1 MIRPIKHYTADDV
14 REQSFALNMGID
26 EDQLEEYAR
35 LLNVMIDA
43 VKPVDQNQ
51 GRTSSLSQASGNVTR
66 TIEDVNEEER
76 AARDPLNAIVRWVSV
91 KSNERRAKNG
101 ALAGMRMGMK
111 DNIAVAGIP
120 LTCASRIMQG
130 FVPTID
136 SVVTQRLI
144 EAGAEIVAITN
155 MENMAFSGGGESSHY
170 GPIGNPCDPTRVS
183 GGSSGG
189 SGASLAYPWID
200 ATIGGDQGGSIRIP
214 AAWCGVVGHKPTHSL
229 VPYTGA
235 LGIDKTIDHLG
246 PMTRNVEDAAKILRV
261 ISGPDPSDPR
271 QLALNA
277 RKTHADLDAL
287 LKGEADMTLK
297 GLKLGVLRE
306 GFGEAA
312 GVEPGIEAAVRKA
325 VDQLAEL
332 GAELVDVSV
341 PEHLTAPSPSFAI
354 FAEGMV
360 ASLYGTGAGTGT
372 FGQYW
377 PEVAQALGQGMLTGA
392 PDLSPQF
399 KAIVMCG
406 TMLRDNYFGATYA
419 YAMRRRDEI
428 RAAFDRAFDDVNAL
442 VMPTLPTL
450 PYEID
455 PTLPVDEW
463 VLRGW
468 AMITNTTTF
477 NMTGHPA
484 VTLPTSKVDGLP
496 VGTMLVGPQLS
507 DGELFRVAA
516 AYEDKFGWELG
527 ADGTMGA

>member
-14 REQSFALNMGID
+14 REQSYELGMGID

-35 LLNVMIDA
+35 LLNVMVDA
-43 VKPVDQNQ
+43 VGPVDRNQ
-51 GRTSSLSQASGNVTR
+51 GRTSSISTASGDIHR
-66 TIEDVNEEER
+66 SIEDVSEEER

-91 KSNERRAKNG
+91 KSNEASAKSG
-101 ALAGMRMGMK
+101 PLAGKRMGMK
-111 DNIAVAGIP
+111 DNIAVAGVP
-120 LTCASRIMQG
+120 MTCASRILQG

-136 SVVTQRLI
+136 SIVTQRLV
-144 EAGAEIVAITN
+144 EAGAEIVAILN

-170 GPIGNPCDPTRVS
+170 GPISNPCDPGRVS

-200 ATIGGDQGGSIRIP
+200 ANIGGDQGGSIRIP
-214 AAWCGVVGHKPTHSL
+214 AAWCGVIGHKPTHSL

-235 LGIDKTIDHLG
+235 VGIDKTIDHLG
-246 PMTRNVEDAAKILRV
+246 PMTRTVKDAAEILRV

-271 QLALNA
+271 QLTLDANA
-277 RKTHADLDAL
+277 TQADLDAL
-287 LKGEADMTLK
+287 IDGSADLSLK
-297 GLKLGVLRE
+297 GLRVGVLKE
-306 GFGEAA
+306 GWGEAA
-312 GVEPGIEAAVRKA
+312 QVEPEIDAEIRKA
-325 VDQLAEL
+325 VERLSEL

-341 PEHLTAPSPSFAI
+341 PEHLTAPNPSFSM

-360 ASLYGTGAGTGT
+360 ASLYGGGAGTGT
-372 FGQYW
+372 FGAYW
-377 PEVAQALGQGMLTGA
+377 PELAQALGQGMKTGA
-392 PDLSPQF
+392 SDLSPQY
-399 KAIVMCG
+399 KAIIMCG
-406 TMLRDNYFGATYA
+406 TMLRDNYFGATYG

-428 RAAFDRAFDDVNAL
+428 RAAFDAQFENVDAL

-455 PTLPVDEW
+455 PTLQVDEW

-484 VTLPTSKVDGLP
+484 ITLPTSKVNGLP
-496 VGTMLVGPQLS
+496 AGTMLVGPQLS
-507 DGELFRVAA
+507 DGELLRIAA
-516 AYEDKFGWELG
+516 AYEDTFGWELG